1 MNNKTAPILTTQIP
15 QLKLCNRGKVRDIYE
30 INDYLLIIATDRISA
45 FDVVLPNGIP
55 YKGKVLTGLSEF
67 WFRYTSDIVENHLIT
82 TQTEQMNNKIIAQHK
97 DILRGR
103 SMLVKKVDVLP
114 VECVIR
120 GYLAGSGWKE
130 YQHTQSICGIK
141 LPSGLKES
149 DKLPEPIFTPSTKA
163 TTGHDEN
170 IPFTKVADVIGKKLA
185 EELKEKSMKVYL
197 KASEYARSKGI
208 IICDTKFEWGI
219 TKDKKTILIDE
230 ALTPDSS
237 RFWPLEGYKPGG
249 PQPSYDKQFIRDY
262 LESIHWDKK
271 PPAPMLP
278 SEIIQKTSEKY
289 LNAYKTLTGKSL
301 VYTHED

>member
-1 MNNKTAPILTTQIP
+1 MTEETQPLLNTNIP
-15 QLKLCNRGKVRDIYE
+15 QLKLRNRGKVRDIYE
-30 INDYLLIIATDRISA
+30 INDLLLIVATDRISA

-67 WFRYTSDIVENHLIT
+67 WFKYTSDIIENHLIT
-82 TQTEQMNNKIIAQHK
+82 TQIEQMNNKIIAQHK
-97 DILRGR
+97 DILQGR
-103 SMLVKKVDVLP
+103 SMLVKKADVIP

-130 YQHTQSICGIK
+130 YQSAQSICGIK
-141 LPSGLKES
+141 LPQGLKES
-149 DKLPEPIFTPSTKA
+149 EKLPEPIFTPSTKA

-170 IPFTKVADVIGKKLA
+170 ISFTKVVNMIGKKLA

-197 KASEYARSKGI
+197 
-208 IICDTKFEWGI
+208 ICDTKLEWGI
-219 TKDKKTILIDE
+219 TKENKTILIDE

-237 RFWPLEGYKPGG
+237 RFWPLEGYKPGR

-271 PPAPMLP
+271 PPAPQLP
-278 SEIIQKTSEKY
+278 PDIIQKTSEKY
-289 LNAYKTLTGKSL
+289 FNAYEALTGKRL
-301 VYTHED
+301 P

>member
-1 MNNKTAPILTTQIP
+1 MTEETQPLLNTNIP
-15 QLKLCNRGKVRDIYE
+15 QLKLRNRGKVRDIYE
-30 INDYLLIIATDRISA
+30 INELLLIVATDRISA

-67 WFRYTSDIVENHLIT
+67 WFKYTSDIIENHLIT
-82 TQTEQMNNKIIAQHK
+82 TRIEQMNNKIIAQHK
-97 DILRGR
+97 DILQGR

-114 VECVIR
+114 VECVVR

-130 YQHTQSICGIK
+130 YQSAQSICGIK
-141 LPSGLKES
+141 LPQGLKES
-149 DKLPEPIFTPSTKA
+149 EKLPEPIFTPATKA

-170 IPFTKVADVIGKKLA
+170 ISFTKVVNMIGKKLA

-197 KASEYARSKGI
+197 KASEYARSRGI

-219 TKDKKTILIDE
+219 TKENKTILIDE

-237 RFWPLEGYKPGG
+237 RFWPLEGYKPGR

-271 PPAPMLP
+271 PPAPQLP
-278 SEIIQKTSEKY
+278 PDIIQKTSEKY
-289 LNAYKTLTGKSL
+289 LNAYEALTGKRL
-301 VYTHED
+301 L

>member
-1 MNNKTAPILTTQIP
+1 MNMEAITLLTTQIP

-30 INDYLLIIATDRISA
+30 INDALLIVATDRISA
-45 FDVVLPNGIP
+45 FDVVLPSGIP

-67 WFRYTSDIVENHLIT
+67 WFQYTSGIIENHLIT
-82 TQTEQMNNKIIAQHK
+82 TRIEHMNNSVITQHK
-97 DILRGR
+97 DMLDGR
-103 SMLVKKVDVLP
+103 SMLVKKVEVIP

-120 GYLAGSGWKE
+120 GYLAGSGWRE
-130 YQHTQSICGIK
+130 YQKTQSICGIK
-141 LPSGLKES
+141 LPPGLKES
-149 DKLPEPIFTPSTKA
+149 EKLPEPIFTPSTKA

-170 IPFTKVADVIGKKLA
+170 ISFSKVVDSIGKKLA

-197 KASEYARSKGI
+197 KASEYARSRGI

-219 TKDKKTILIDE
+219 TTDNKTILIDE

-237 RFWPLEGYKPGG
+237 RFWPRESYEPGKT
-249 PQPSYDKQFIRDY
+249 QHSYDKQFIRDY

-271 PPAPMLP
+271 PPAPTLP
-278 SEIIQKTSEKY
+278 PDIIQKTSEKY

-301 VYTHED
+301 I